1 GGIAEVR
8 VVAGA
13 EPADLFAV
21 LAHVTN
27 PEVAARGVDVEA
39 PGVAQPEDVDVPAF
53 AGFAGERIA
62 GRDRIGRPP
71 PLPASV
77 VRAGCAIAHIDPQDL
92 AQQVVGL
99 SRVGMVGRLT
109 GTSAD

>member
-1 GGIAEVR
+1 RAPGTIGGPGGGIVVAALAGGIAEVR

-39 PGVAQPEDVDVPAF
+39 PGVAQPEDVDFP
-53 AGFAGERIA
+53 RIRRVCRRTDCRP
-62 GRDRIGRPP
+62 GSHRPP
-71 PLPASV
+71 APAARIRCPRRLRH
-77 VRAGCAIAHIDPQDL
+77 RAH
-92 AQQVVGL
+92 
-99 SRVGMVGRLT
+99 R
-109 GTSAD
+109 SAGS